1 MRWAALAVLALAVG
15 PAYGADVAPKS
26 RDWFVETGS
35 IGFSYPLVVSA
46 SGGVLLPLGKTDP
59 AADIYLGVPALR
71 LDVEAGAGGGDV
83 AAGAFIPFGG
93 GSFALNVKAAR
104 LRTWLAPWNQPKDH
118 GYDGAV
124 VELVVFGHI
133 PGKIGV
139 GRFRDRDGSGQRF
152 TSFFFGLG
160 W

>member
-1 MRWAALAVLALAVG
+1 MRLALAAALALAVG
-15 PAYGADVAPKS
+15 PAWCADTPPTS
-26 RDWFVETGS
+26 RDWFVETGAV
-35 IGFSYPLVVSA
+35 GFSYPLIVSV
-46 SGGVLLPLGKTDP
+46 SGGLLLPLARRNPNDVFL
-59 AADIYLGVPALR
+59 DVPALR
-71 LDVEAGAGGGDV
+71 LDVEAGVGGGDV
-83 AAGAFIPFGG
+83 AGGAFVPFGG
-93 GSFALNVKAAR
+93 GSFAFNVKAAR

-118 GYDGAV
+118 GYDGAI